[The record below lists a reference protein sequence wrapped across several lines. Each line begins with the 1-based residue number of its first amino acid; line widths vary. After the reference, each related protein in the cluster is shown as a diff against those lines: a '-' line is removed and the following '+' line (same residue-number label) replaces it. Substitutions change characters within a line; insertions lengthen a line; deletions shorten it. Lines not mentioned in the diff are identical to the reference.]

1 MAQAIT
7 HTVLWIDDNVIG
19 KLRSFLRT
27 EGGINPIIKTCYK
40 EGINFLENPQNR
52 ATIDAV
58 ILDVNCKYD
67 ENEKEPSA
75 KSFKNSLHKVI
86 PLCTPKEGKFIPW
99 FVLTA
104 GSGFDGAESLDM
116 MVPEEDW
123 TLKQFYYKGD
133 YADLVKL
140 VKHIKQLTADA
151 PNVALRNHY
160 PGIWGVCHE
169 KAEVNLMNV
178 FEKLKNDDPCR
189 DTSIFL
195 DMRYIL
201 AATVTRG
208 KQCGL
213 FPEFIS
219 KPNEAKTL
227 LRTLSMTDDAI
238 VPLYIS
244 YNYAALC
251 DIVNNGCHS
260 DDEDE
265 KNLKVYPDV
274 YSGNAPYLINAS
286 FYQLLTILKWFGLL
300 SIGEKSVPILKQKV
314 NNILGIPTVGE
325 TINLYRDKNGIVGYK
340 KCLAFCKELPLK
352 TADLRNEIFYV
363 QEVNWNTADNK
374 DTYPYFIK
382 VSAS

>member
-1 MAQAIT
+1 MTIT
-7 HTVLWIDDNVIG
+7 HTILWIDDQVTDTFV
-19 KLRSFLRT
+19 SFFRKN
-27 EGGINPIIKTCYK
+27 GINTIIKSCYK
-40 EGINFLENPQNR
+40 EGINFLDNPQNR
-52 ATIDAV
+52 AVVDAV

-67 ENEKEPSA
+67 ENEKAPSA

-123 TLKQFYYKGD
+123 TQKQYYYKGD
-133 YADLVKL
+133 YDDLKKL
-140 VKHIKQLTADA
+140 VEHIKQLTAAA
-151 PNVALRNHY
+151 PNVALRNQY

-178 FEKLKNDDPCR
+178 FEKLKKDEQCR

-213 FPEFIS
+213 FPDFVS
-219 KPNEAKTL
+219 KPNEAKFIL
-227 LRTLSMTDDAI
+227 KALSMADDAI

-244 YNYAALC
+244 FNYAALC
-251 DIVNNGCHS
+251 DTVNNGCHS
-260 DDEDE
+260 DDEDV

-274 YSGNAPYLINAS
+274 YSGNAPYLVNTS
-286 FYQLLTILKWFGLL
+286 FYQLLTILKWFGSL
-300 SIGEKSVPILKQKV
+300 STGEKSVPALKQKV
-314 NNILGIPTVGE
+314 NNALGIPATGE
-325 TINLYRDKNGIVGYK
+325 TIHLFRDKNSGTVCFK
-340 KCLAFCKELPLK
+340 KCLAWCKDVPLK
-352 TADLRNEIFYV
+352 TIDLRNEIFYV
-363 QEVNWNTADNK
+363 DEIDWNTADTK
-374 DTYPYFIK
+374 DIYPYFIK